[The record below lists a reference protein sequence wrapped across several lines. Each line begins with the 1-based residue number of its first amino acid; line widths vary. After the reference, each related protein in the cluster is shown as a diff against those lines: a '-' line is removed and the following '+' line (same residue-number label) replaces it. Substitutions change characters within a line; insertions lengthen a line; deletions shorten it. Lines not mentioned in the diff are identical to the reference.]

1 MLSGVFGFIAFGGI
15 LVVVGEMSE
24 KSGISEAGWIIIV
37 IGSFV
42 LVLPLIK
49 AILRKRGKI

>member
-15 LVVVGEMSE
+15 LVAVGEMSE

>member
-15 LVVVGEMSE
+15 LVAVGEMSD